1 MERDKTVGESSALE
15 DIIATSVLI
24 LKNID
29 LKSGAVGDEEQVEL
43 LDKRKKFALNKVS
56 SILQDIKNYV
66 IAITALDTVKAQREN
81 LSQQDYL
88 AQFDRADG
96 YRRQMHNSLMRNMNS
111 TISYIQYNFGKISEK
126 ALEKWEEEQEEKDI
140 PILDIERVTFPP
152 KVICPEN
159 IDLEDRK
166 QITAWAVQLALSLG
180 QLKNRLSLNHESL

>member
-1 MERDKTVGESSALE
+1 MGESSALE

>member
-1 MERDKTVGESSALE
+1 VERDKTVGESSALE